1 MSFRYAVAHE
11 RLMLVRSLKR
21 NQSLVYYAEYGG
33 EIPILDEDG
42 YDTGEKEPIYD
53 TPKPLRIHVSAAKGN
68 AYTSI
73 FGSVVDY
80 TKVLGPADDMTLPI
94 NEQTVF
100 WIDTSDTSAP
110 HDYIVKRVAKGLNA
124 IHYAVQKVR

>member
-33 EIPILDEDG
+33 EVPILDSEG

-53 TPKPLRIHVSAAKGN
+53 TPKTLWIHVSAAKGN
-68 AYTSI
+68 VYTSM
-73 FGSVVDY
+73 FGDVVDY
-80 TKVLGPADDMTLPI
+80 TKILGPADDMTLPI
-94 NEQTVF
+94 NEKTIF
-100 WIDTSDTSAP
+100 WIDTSDTTGD

>member
-1 MSFRYAVAHE
+1 MCFRYAVAPK
-11 RLMLVRSLKR
+11 RLMPMRSLKR

-33 EIPILDEDG
+33 DAPILDEEG
-42 YDTGEKEPIYD
+42 YDTGEKEPIYG
-53 TPKPLRIHVSAAKGN
+53 TPKPLWIHVSAAKGN

-80 TKVLGPADDMTLPI
+80 TKVLGPADDMTLPVD
-94 NEQTVF
+94 EQSIF
-100 WIDTSDTSAP
+100 WIDTSDTSGD